1 MQERQSVVIGTVTFI
16 ASSKK
21 TVCDTVSFFNFNTFS
36 NVYTCAQV
44 PESESV
50 AIEYDK

>member
-1 MQERQSVVIGTVTFI
+1 MLERQAVVIGTVTFI

-44 PESESV
+44 PESESI
-50 AIEYDK
+50 ALESEE